1 MNLSFKQVEIAK
13 SLFEIE
19 DAKFLDEIQAMIQ
32 NYRKTKTDEN
42 AISKFVDTK
51 KEVIDEELEALHE
64 LAKQPTPEHI
74 PLEVLIKEQ
83 NFTNEAFSE
92 ALESVD
98 DTLFEDESLEEMLNT
113 LTK

>member
-32 NYRKTKTDEN
+32 NYR
-42 AISKFVDTK
+42 TK
-51 KEVIDEELEALHE
+51 KATKSDTSRVTPTSKNKVDEELEALHL

-74 PLEVLIKEQ
+74 PLEEIAKEQ
-83 NFTNEAFSE
+83 GYNSKKLGKT
-92 ALESVD
+92 LENID
-98 DTLFEDESLEEMLNT
+98 YELFADESLEDMLNT